1 MPDLLPLLVSTDGVA
16 SRRDFWIAA
25 AVLLVAGIILGF
37 IPVVGVIASLALLY
51 PWTCLSMQR
60 LRDMGRSPRLA
71 LIPVAFCCISGLLGL
86 VTLMG
91 ASNPAMLAATVML
104 AGVTLLVS
112 SIAMLVALAF
122 LLWIGLS
129 TRSPDTQPSRSSHA
143 GR

>member
-25 AVLLVAGIILGF
+25 AVLLIAGIVFGLLPIIGAL
-37 IPVVGVIASLALLY
+37 ASLALLY

-71 LIPVAFCCISGLLGL
+71 LIPLSFCCISGLLGL

-91 ASNPAMLAATVML
+91 AGNPAMLAATVML

-112 SIAMLVALAF
+112 SIAMLVAVAF

-129 TRSPDTQPSRSSHA
+129 TGSSDTQPPRSSHV

>member
-1 MPDLLPLLVSTDGVA
+1 MPDLLPLLVSTGGAA

-25 AVLLVAGIILGF
+25 AVLLVAGIVLGF

-71 LIPVAFCCISGLLGL
+71 LIPVAFCSISGLLGL

-129 TRSPDTQPSRSSHA
+129 TGSSDTQPSRSSHA